1 MQEQFTNMIRFYKP
15 DSNGQLDREIE
26 ATDSVPLAT
35 STGGFI
41 YARSSEAGE
50 IWPALY
56 EKA

>member
-1 MQEQFTNMIRFYKP
+1 MIRFYKP